1 MINLSFNSV
10 SQLREWLKKKNYES
24 GSGEAFSDWLN
35 EFFDNGN
42 TITVHGEEYDFWVCW
57 ELI

>member
-1 MINLSFNSV
+1 MFNMQFNSI
-10 SQLREWLKKKNYES
+10 SQLREWLEKKNYECE
-24 GSGEAFSDWLN
+24 SGEAFSDWLN

-42 TITVHGEEYDFWVCW
+42 TVEVHGEEYDFWACW